1 MPQLSLPESDDLK
14 CVTLWVRD
22 LVERNVRLSSKS
34 SDTLLELFRE
44 ELGLER
50 LVDIEEGVLAR
61 RVTPANVKKN
71 KPLLKIQC

>member
-14 CVTLWVRD
+14 CIALWVRD

-44 ELGLER
+44 EFELER
-50 LVDIEEGVLAR
+50 LVDIEEGVLA
-61 RVTPANVKKN
+61 
-71 KPLLKIQC
+71 